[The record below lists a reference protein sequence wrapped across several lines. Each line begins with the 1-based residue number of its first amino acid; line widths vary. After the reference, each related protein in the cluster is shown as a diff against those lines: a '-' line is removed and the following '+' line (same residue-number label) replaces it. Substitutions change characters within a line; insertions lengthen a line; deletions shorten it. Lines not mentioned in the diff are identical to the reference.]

1 MKTAIK
7 IGNKESKKKVNHI
20 ISILD
25 AINKNKTS
33 DCVAI
38 QALKTYTEVSKVENI
53 SISGCTI
60 SNN

>member
-7 IGNKESKKKVNHI
+7 IGNKESKKKVKHI

-25 AINKNKTS
+25 AINKNITS
-33 DCVAI
+33 DDVAI
-38 QALKTYTEVSKVENI
+38 QALKTYTKVSKLENI
-53 SISGCTI
+53 TISGCTI